1 MISVVGALGLGKLIG
16 LGLVWLHER
25 ICPYIPRA
33 KEHTELQSV
42 PAIFFDKE
50 YIKNLRMV

>member
-1 MISVVGALGLGKLIG
+1 MISAVGALGLGKLIG
-16 LGLVWLHER
+16 FGLVWLHER
-25 ICPYIPRA
+25 ICPYKP
-33 KEHTELQSV
+33 EPVVHTELKSV